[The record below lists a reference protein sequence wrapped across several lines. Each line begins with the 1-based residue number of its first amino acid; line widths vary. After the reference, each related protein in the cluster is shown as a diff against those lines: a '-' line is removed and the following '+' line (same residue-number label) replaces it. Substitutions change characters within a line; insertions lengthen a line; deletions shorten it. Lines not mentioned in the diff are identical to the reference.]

1 MVLLSSA
8 RWHLLIVPVLAFT
21 LRNLQAANAL
31 WPSGD
36 PATGRILTHMT
47 MKTLEKEEVGEA
59 KSGSVDK
66 GLGKTKIYIIDDH
79 PIMVQGLKELINA
92 QKDLRVIG
100 SSDDWHVALE
110 QVKKISPDLILLD
123 VTLKDANGIEVLK
136 NLKIHVPQIKILML
150 SMHDE
155 NLYAMRSLKAGAQGY
170 IMKQEAVDKVLG
182 AIRQVLAGEVYLSES
197 MSKRT
202 MFQLLG
208 RGGSRTGSP
217 LEDLSDREL
226 EVFTLI
232 GQGCTTRQI
241 AEKLHL
247 SIKTVETHR
256 AHIKEKL
263 NLKNSTELVQHAIH
277 WRES

>member
-1 MVLLSSA
+1 
-8 RWHLLIVPVLAFT
+8 
-21 LRNLQAANAL
+21 
-31 WPSGD
+31 
-36 PATGRILTHMT
+36 
-47 MKTLEKEEVGEA
+47 MKTLEREEI
-59 KSGSVDK
+59 GSLNGTADK
-66 GLGKTKIYIIDDH
+66 NNGKTRIYIVDDH
-79 PIMVQGLKELINA
+79 PVMVQGLKELINN
-92 QKDLRVIG
+92 QRDMRVVG
-100 SSDDWHVALE
+100 FSDDWHVALE
-110 QVKKISPDLILLD
+110 QTKKLQPDLIMLD
-123 VTLKDANGIEVLK
+123 VTLKDVNGIEVLK
-136 NLKIHVPQIKILML
+136 NLKIHLPHVKVLML

-155 NLYAMRSLKAGAQGY
+155 NLYAMRALKAGAQGY
-170 IMKQEAVDKVLG
+170 IMKQEAVEKVLG
-182 AIRQVLAGEVYLSES
+182 AIRQVLLGEVYLSDS

-208 RGGSRTGSP
+208 RGTTRTGSP

>member
-1 MVLLSSA
+1 MS
-8 RWHLLIVPVLAFT
+8 
-21 LRNLQAANAL
+21 
-31 WPSGD
+31 
-36 PATGRILTHMT
+36 
-47 MKTLEKEEVGEA
+47 MKTLEKEDVGEA
-59 KSGSVDK
+59 RNGGADK
-66 GLGKTKIYIIDDH
+66 GVGKTKIYIIDDH
-79 PIMVQGLKELINA
+79 PIMVQGLKELINS
-92 QKDLRVIG
+92 QKDLRVVG
-100 SSDDWHVALE
+100 FSEDWHVALA
-110 QVKKISPDLILLD
+110 QVKKLTPDLILLD

-136 NLKIHVPQIKILML
+136 NLKIHVPHIKILML

-170 IMKQEAVDKVLG
+170 IMKQEAVEKVLS

-208 RGGSRTGSP
+208 RGGTRTGSP

>member
-1 MVLLSSA
+1 VVRKSAACASSA
-8 RWHLLIVPVLAFT
+8 VP
-21 LRNLQAANAL
+21 
-31 WPSGD
+31 P
-36 PATGRILTHMT
+36 PATAGET
-47 MKTLEKEEVGEA
+47 MKTLEKEDVGERNGNA
-59 KSGSVDK
+59 DKSA
-66 GLGKTKIYIIDDH
+66 LGKTKIYIIDDH
-79 PIMVQGLKELINA
+79 PIMVQGLKELINN
-92 QKDLRVIG
+92 QRDMRVIG

-110 QVKKISPDLILLD
+110 QVKKIAPDLIILD

-136 NLKIHVPQIKILML
+136 NLKIHVPHIKILML

-155 NLYAMRSLKAGAQGY
+155 SLYAMRSLKAGAQGY
-170 IMKQEAVDKVLG
+170 IMKQEAVEKVLG

-208 RGGSRTGSP
+208 RGGTRTGSP

>member
-1 MVLLSSA
+1 
-8 RWHLLIVPVLAFT
+8 
-21 LRNLQAANAL
+21 
-31 WPSGD
+31 
-36 PATGRILTHMT
+36 MT
-47 MKTLEKEEVGEA
+47 IMKTIEKPELAEKNGSSE
-59 KSGSVDK
+59 KSA
-66 GLGKTKIYIIDDH
+66 LGKTKIYIIDDH
-79 PIMVQGLKELINA
+79 PIMVQGLKELIDN
-92 QKDLRVIG
+92 QRDLRVIG
-100 SSDDWHVALE
+100 SADDWHVALE
-110 QVKKISPDLILLD
+110 QVKKIAPDLIILD

-136 NLKIHVPQIKILML
+136 NLKIHVPHIKILML

-155 NLYAMRSLKAGAQGY
+155 ALYAMRSLKAGAQGY

>member
-1 MVLLSSA
+1 
-8 RWHLLIVPVLAFT
+8 
-21 LRNLQAANAL
+21 
-31 WPSGD
+31 
-36 PATGRILTHMT
+36 
-47 MKTLEKEEVGEA
+47 MKNLEKEDVGEKRNGPA
-59 KSGSVDK
+59 DK
-66 GLGKTKIYIIDDH
+66 GIPKTKIYIIDDH
-79 PIMVQGLKELINA
+79 PIMVQGLKELIE
-92 QKDLRVIG
+92 QQRDLKVIG
-100 SSDDWHVALE
+100 STDDWHVALD
-110 QVKKISPDLILLD
+110 QIKKLQPDLVMLD
-123 VTLKDANGIEVLK
+123 VTLRDANGIEVLK
-136 NLKIHVPQIKILML
+136 NLKIHYPNLKVLML

-170 IMKQEAVDKVLG
+170 IMKQEAVDKVLH
-182 AIRQVLAGEVYLSES
+182 AVRQVLAGEVYLSEA

-208 RGGSRTGSP
+208 RSGGSRTGSP

>member
-1 MVLLSSA
+1 
-8 RWHLLIVPVLAFT
+8 
-21 LRNLQAANAL
+21 
-31 WPSGD
+31 
-36 PATGRILTHMT
+36 
-47 MKTLEKEEVGEA
+47 MKTLEREEITAGRNVPA
-59 KSGSVDK
+59 DK
-66 GLGKTKIYIIDDH
+66 LVGKTKIYIIDDH
-79 PIMVQGLKELINA
+79 PIMVEGLKELINVER
-92 QKDLRVIG
+92 DMRVVG
-100 SSDDWHVALE
+100 SSDDWHVALQE
-110 QVKKISPDLILLD
+110 VQKIHPDLIILD

-136 NLKIHVPQIKILML
+136 NLKIHVPQIKVLML

-155 NLYAMRSLKAGAQGY
+155 SLYAMRSLKAGAQGY
-170 IMKQEAVDKVLG
+170 IMKQEAVDKILG
-182 AIRQVLAGEVYLSES
+182 AIRQVIAGEVYLSDT

-208 RGGSRTGSP
+208 RGGTRSGSP

-241 AEKLHL
+241 SEKLHL

>member
-1 MVLLSSA
+1 
-8 RWHLLIVPVLAFT
+8 
-21 LRNLQAANAL
+21 
-31 WPSGD
+31 
-36 PATGRILTHMT
+36 MT
-47 MKTLEKEEVGEA
+47 MKTLEKEDLGEA
-59 KSGSVDK
+59 RNGAADK
-66 GLGKTKIYIIDDH
+66 GKTKIYLIDDH
-79 PIMVQGLKELINA
+79 PIMVQGLKELINN
-92 QKDLRVIG
+92 QKDLKVIG

-110 QVKKISPDLILLD
+110 QVKKQQPDLIMLD

-136 NLKIHVPQIKILML
+136 NLKIHVPNIKILML

-170 IMKQEAVDKVLG
+170 IMKQEAVEKVLG
-182 AIRQVLAGEVYLSES
+182 AIRQVIAGEVYLSES

>member
-1 MVLLSSA
+1 MKSLEREEIGTSSGTA
-8 RWHLLIVPVLAFT
+8 
-21 LRNLQAANAL
+21 
-31 WPSGD
+31 
-36 PATGRILTHMT
+36 
-47 MKTLEKEEVGEA
+47 
-59 KSGSVDK
+59 DK
-66 GLGKTKIYIIDDH
+66 GNGKTKIYIVDDH
-79 PIMVQGLKELINA
+79 PIMVQGLKELINN
-92 QKDLRVIG
+92 QRDMRVVG
-100 SSDDWHVALE
+100 FSEDWHVALE
-110 QVKKISPDLILLD
+110 QTKKLQPDLIMLD
-123 VTLKDANGIEVLK
+123 VTLKDVNGIEVLK
-136 NLKIHVPQIKILML
+136 NLKIHLPHVKVLML

-155 NLYAMRSLKAGAQGY
+155 NLYAMRALKAGAQGY

-182 AIRQVLAGEVYLSES
+182 AIRQVLSGEVYLSDA

-208 RGGSRTGSP
+208 RGTTRTGSP

>member
-1 MVLLSSA
+1 
-8 RWHLLIVPVLAFT
+8 
-21 LRNLQAANAL
+21 
-31 WPSGD
+31 
-36 PATGRILTHMT
+36 
-47 MKTLEKEEVGEA
+47 MKTIEKEETGDR
-59 KSGSVDK
+59 SGTSESAQ
-66 GLGKTKIYIIDDH
+66 GKTKIYIIDDH
-79 PIMVQGLKELINA
+79 PIMVQGLRELINN

-100 SSDDWHVALE
+100 FSEDWHVALE
-110 QVKKISPDLILLD
+110 QVKKLAPDLIMLD

-136 NLKIHVPQIKILML
+136 NLKIHVPHIKVLML

-155 NLYAMRSLKAGAQGY
+155 ALYAMRSLKAGAQGY
-170 IMKQEAVDKVLG
+170 IMKQEAVEKVLG
-182 AIRQVLAGEVYLSES
+182 AIRQVLAGEVYLSEA

-256 AHIKEKL
+256 AQVMKRLGIRQL
-263 NLKNSTELVQHAIH
+263 AGLVRYSIH
-277 WRES
+277 VGLVSAA

>member
-1 MVLLSSA
+1 
-8 RWHLLIVPVLAFT
+8 
-21 LRNLQAANAL
+21 
-31 WPSGD
+31 
-36 PATGRILTHMT
+36 MT
-47 MKTLEKEEVGEA
+47 MKTLEKEDVGEA
-59 KSGSVDK
+59 KNGNAEK
-66 GLGKTKIYIIDDH
+66 ALGKTKIYIIDDH
-79 PIMVQGLKELINA
+79 PIMVQGLKELINN
-92 QKDLRVIG
+92 QKDLKVIG

-110 QVKKISPDLILLD
+110 QVKKIQPDLIMLD

-136 NLKIHVPQIKILML
+136 NLKIHVPNIKILML

-170 IMKQEAVDKVLG
+170 IMKQEAVEKVLG

-208 RGGSRTGSP
+208 RGGTRTGSP

>member
-1 MVLLSSA
+1 MS
-8 RWHLLIVPVLAFT
+8 
-21 LRNLQAANAL
+21 
-31 WPSGD
+31 
-36 PATGRILTHMT
+36 
-47 MKTLEKEEVGEA
+47 MKTLEKEDVGEA
-59 KSGSVDK
+59 RNGGADK
-66 GLGKTKIYIIDDH
+66 GVGKTKIYIIDDH
-79 PIMVQGLKELINA
+79 PIMVQGLKELINS

-100 SSDDWHVALE
+100 FSEDWHVALE
-110 QVKKISPDLILLD
+110 QVKKLAPDLILLD

-136 NLKIHVPQIKILML
+136 NLKIHVPHIKILML

-170 IMKQEAVDKVLG
+170 IMKQEGVDQVLAG
-182 AIRQVLAGEVYLSES
+182 IRQVLSGDVYLSES

-208 RGGSRTGSP
+208 RNASNRSGSP

-241 AEKLHL
+241 AERLFL

>member
-1 MVLLSSA
+1 VGAPPA
-8 RWHLLIVPVLAFT
+8 RDADREREPI
-21 LRNLQAANAL
+21 
-31 WPSGD
+31 
-36 PATGRILTHMT
+36 
-47 MKTLEKEEVGEA
+47 MKTLEDVSERNGGA
-59 KSGSVDK
+59 DKSL
-66 GLGKTKIYIIDDH
+66 LGKTKIYIIDDH
-79 PIMVQGLKELINA
+79 PIMVQGLKELINN
-92 QKDLRVIG
+92 QKDMRVIG

-110 QVKKISPDLILLD
+110 QVKKIAPDLIILD

-136 NLKIHVPQIKILML
+136 NLKIHVPHIKILML

-170 IMKQEAVDKVLG
+170 IMKQEAVEKVLG
-182 AIRQVLAGEVYLSES
+182 AMRQVLAGEVYLSET

>member
-1 MVLLSSA
+1 MS
-8 RWHLLIVPVLAFT
+8 
-21 LRNLQAANAL
+21 
-31 WPSGD
+31 
-36 PATGRILTHMT
+36 
-47 MKTLEKEEVGEA
+47 MKTLEKEDIGESRNGA
-59 KSGSVDK
+59 ASAI
-66 GLGKTKIYIIDDH
+66 GKTKVYLIDDH
-79 PIMVQGLKELINA
+79 PIMVQGLKELINN
-92 QKDLRVIG
+92 QKDMKVVG
-100 SSDDWHVALE
+100 SSDDWHVAIE
-110 QVKKISPDLILLD
+110 QSKKVQPDLILLD

-136 NLKIHVPQIKILML
+136 NLKIHLPQVKILML

-170 IMKQEAVDKVLG
+170 IMKQEAVDQVLT
-182 AIRQVLAGEVYLSES
+182 AIRQVIAGEVYLSDS

-208 RGGSRTGSP
+208 RGGTRTGSP

>member
-1 MVLLSSA
+1 MAGS
-8 RWHLLIVPVLAFT
+8 
-21 LRNLQAANAL
+21 NAA
-31 WPSGD
+31 D
-36 PATGRILTHMT
+36 R
-47 MKTLEKEEVGEA
+47 
-59 KSGSVDK
+59 
-66 GLGKTKIYIIDDH
+66 GKAKIYLIDDH
-79 PIMVQGLKELINA
+79 PIMVEGLRELINH
-92 QKDLRVIG
+92 QRDLRVVG
-100 SSDDWHVALE
+100 ASEDWHLALD
-110 QVKKISPDLILLD
+110 QAKKLEPDLIMLD

-136 NLKIHVPQIKILML
+136 NLKIHLPHVKVLML

-155 NLYAMRSLKAGAQGY
+155 NLYAMRALKAGAQGY
-170 IMKQEAVDKVLG
+170 IMKQEAVDQVLD
-182 AIRQVLAGEVYLSES
+182 AIRQVLSGEVYLSEA

-208 RGGSRTGSP
+208 RGGTRSGSP

-232 GQGCTTRQI
+232 GGGCTTRQI
-241 AEKLHL
+241 ADKLHL

>member
-1 MVLLSSA
+1 
-8 RWHLLIVPVLAFT
+8 
-21 LRNLQAANAL
+21 
-31 WPSGD
+31 
-36 PATGRILTHMT
+36 
-47 MKTLEKEEVGEA
+47 MKTLDREDIGDSKNA
-59 KSGSVDK
+59 AADK
-66 GLGKTKIYIIDDH
+66 GQGKVKIYIIDDH
-79 PIMVQGLKELINA
+79 PIMVQGLKELIHN
-92 QKDLRVIG
+92 QKDLKVIG

-110 QVKKISPDLILLD
+110 QVKKIQPDLIMLD
-123 VTLKDANGIEVLK
+123 VTLKEANGIEVLK
-136 NLKIHVPQIKILML
+136 NLKIHVPNIKVLML

-155 NLYAMRSLKAGAQGY
+155 NLYAMRSLKAGAHGY
-170 IMKQEAVDKVLG
+170 IMKQEAADKVLN
-182 AIRQVLAGEVYLSES
+182 AIRQVLNGEIYLSES

-208 RGGSRTGSP
+208 RGGTRSGSP

>member
-1 MVLLSSA
+1 
-8 RWHLLIVPVLAFT
+8 
-21 LRNLQAANAL
+21 
-31 WPSGD
+31 
-36 PATGRILTHMT
+36 
-47 MKTLEKEEVGEA
+47 MKTLEKEDVGERN
-59 KSGSVDK
+59 GSADK
-66 GLGKTKIYIIDDH
+66 ALAGKTKIYIIDDH
-79 PIMVQGLKELINA
+79 PIMVQGLKELINN
-92 QKDLRVIG
+92 QRDMRVIG
-100 SSDDWHVALE
+100 STDDWHVALE
-110 QVKKISPDLILLD
+110 QVKKNPPDLIILD

-136 NLKIHVPQIKILML
+136 NLKIHVPHIKILML

-155 NLYAMRSLKAGAQGY
+155 SLYAMRSLKAGAQGY
-170 IMKQEAVDKVLG
+170 IMKQEAVEKVLG

-208 RGGSRTGSP
+208 RGGTRTGSP

>member
-1 MVLLSSA
+1 
-8 RWHLLIVPVLAFT
+8 
-21 LRNLQAANAL
+21 
-31 WPSGD
+31 
-36 PATGRILTHMT
+36 
-47 MKTLEKEEVGEA
+47 MKTLEAPEETKDSSAE
-59 KSGSVDK
+59 KGSAR
-66 GLGKTKIYIIDDH
+66 TKLYIIDDH
-79 PIMVQGLKELINA
+79 PIMVQGLKELIEN
-92 QKDLRVIG
+92 QRDLKVVG
-100 SSDDWHVALE
+100 STDDWHVALD
-110 QVKKISPDLILLD
+110 QVKKLNPDLIILD

-136 NLKIHVPQIKILML
+136 NLKIHVPHVKILML

-170 IMKQEAVDKVLG
+170 IMKQEAVEKVLG

-208 RGGSRTGSP
+208 RGGSRSGSP

>member
-1 MVLLSSA
+1 
-8 RWHLLIVPVLAFT
+8 
-21 LRNLQAANAL
+21 
-31 WPSGD
+31 
-36 PATGRILTHMT
+36 
-47 MKTLEKEEVGEA
+47 MKTLEKEDVGEA
-59 KSGSVDK
+59 RNGLADK
-66 GLGKTKIYIIDDH
+66 TLGKTKIYIIDDH
-79 PIMVQGLKELINA
+79 PIMVQGLKELINN
-92 QKDLRVIG
+92 QKDLKVIG
-100 SSDDWHVALE
+100 SSDDWHVALD
-110 QVKKISPDLILLD
+110 QVKKLQPDVIMLD

-136 NLKIHVPQIKILML
+136 NLKIHVPNIKILML

-170 IMKQEAVDKVLG
+170 IMKQEAVEKVLG
-182 AIRQVLAGEVYLSES
+182 AIRQVIAGEVYLSES

>member
-1 MVLLSSA
+1 MKRLEENGE
-8 RWHLLIVPVLAFT
+8 T
-21 LRNLQAANAL
+21 KN
-31 WPSGD
+31 
-36 PATGRILTHMT
+36 GR
-47 MKTLEKEEVGEA
+47 A
-59 KSGSVDK
+59 DK
-66 GLGKTKIYIIDDH
+66 HEGKTKLYIIDDH
-79 PIMVQGLKELINA
+79 PIMVQGLQELINH
-92 QKDLRVIG
+92 QGDLRVIG
-100 SSDDWHVALE
+100 SSDDWHIALE
-110 QVKKISPDLILLD
+110 QVKKLQPELIILD

-136 NLKIHVPQIKILML
+136 NLKIHVPNVKILML

-182 AIRQVLAGEVYLSES
+182 AIRQVLAGEVYLSDS

-208 RGGSRTGSP
+208 RGGTRSGSP

>member
-1 MVLLSSA
+1 
-8 RWHLLIVPVLAFT
+8 
-21 LRNLQAANAL
+21 
-31 WPSGD
+31 
-36 PATGRILTHMT
+36 
-47 MKTLEKEEVGEA
+47 MKTLEREEVQDKNGA
-59 KSGSVDK
+59 VDK
-66 GLGKTKIYIIDDH
+66 SAAGKTKIYIIDDH
-79 PIMVQGLKELINA
+79 PIMVQGLKELINN
-92 QKDLRVIG
+92 QKDLRIIG
-100 SSDDWHVALE
+100 STDDWHVALD
-110 QVKKISPDLILLD
+110 QIKKIQPDIVILD

-136 NLKIHVPQIKILML
+136 NLKIHFPTLRVLML

-170 IMKQEAVDKVLG
+170 IMKAEAVDKVLT
-182 AIRQVLAGEVYLSES
+182 AIRQVLNGEVYLSEA

-208 RGGSRTGSP
+208 RGGTRSGSP

>member
-1 MVLLSSA
+1 MKNLDKEDLGEKRNGSA
-8 RWHLLIVPVLAFT
+8 
-21 LRNLQAANAL
+21 
-31 WPSGD
+31 
-36 PATGRILTHMT
+36 
-47 MKTLEKEEVGEA
+47 
-59 KSGSVDK
+59 DK
-66 GLGKTKIYIIDDH
+66 GISKTKIYIIDDH
-79 PIMVQGLKELINA
+79 PIMVQGLKELIE
-92 QKDLRVIG
+92 QQRDLKVIG
-100 SSDDWHVALE
+100 STDDWHVALD
-110 QVKKISPDLILLD
+110 QIKKLQPDLVMLD
-123 VTLKDANGIEVLK
+123 VTLRDANGIEVLK
-136 NLKIHVPQIKILML
+136 NLKIHFPNLKVLML

-170 IMKQEAVDKVLG
+170 IMKQEAVDKVLH
-182 AIRQVLAGEVYLSES
+182 AVRQVLSGEVYLSEA

-208 RGGSRTGSP
+208 RSGGSRTGSP